1 LKHRFA
7 VAAVLLLT
15 AVCAF
20 VLQGYHPGA
29 EDDGIYLSA
38 IKKDLDPSLYPFN
51 SQFITMQLQATVFDK
66 VIAASARL
74 THLQLSYVC
83 LLWQL
88 SAIALLLAGCRLIAV
103 WCLPSFRAWFAGVLT
118 VGCLLTLSVAG
129 TALYISD
136 EHLHPRLLATDA
148 ILFALAALQRRKPV
162 RAVLL
167 LCGAL
172 AFHPIMGAFGVSL
185 CCFYLLTPRLL
196 HVGKRI
202 DVNKTAAIP
211 GAWLFTP
218 ANADWREA
226 LAQHSYYTIT
236 TWQWYEWLGALA
248 PPVLLWLLA
257 RLGRSRT
264 QPHLFRMAASVALY
278 SVFQLCVALA
288 MQMPARF
295 VRLTPLQPM
304 RFLHLT
310 FLLMALLAGAAL
322 GEFFLGRKVARWLL
336 VFVPLAA
343 LNGYAQRIR
352 YPATRNLELPW
363 TQPSSPWLQAFAW
376 VRLNTPK
383 DAVFAMD
390 PRYLD
395 LPGEDHHSFRALAE
409 RSSLAD
415 TLKDAAVVTQVPA
428 LSAIWLAQRNEQAGW
443 RTWTTSDFRRLA
455 QETPVRWVLVTP
467 KHAVGMHCPYRNE
480 AVSVCRI
487 P

>member
-7 VAAVLLLT
+7 VAALLLLT

-38 IKKDLDPSLYPFN
+38 IRKDLDPSLYPFN

-74 THLQLSYVC
+74 THLPLSYVC
-83 LLWQL
+83 LLWQIG
-88 SAIALLLAGCRLIAV
+88 SIVLLLAGCRLIAV
-103 WCLPSFRAWFAGVLT
+103 WCLPGFRAWFAGVLT
-118 VGCLLTLSVAG
+118 VGCLLTVSVAG
-129 TALYISD
+129 TALYLSD
-136 EHLHPRLLATDA
+136 EHLHPRILATDA
-148 ILFALAALQRRKPV
+148 ILFALAALQRGKPG
-162 RAVLL
+162 RAALL
-167 LCGAL
+167 LLLAL

-196 HVGKRI
+196 QIRNASDRVR
-202 DVNKTAAIP
+202 TAAIP
-211 GAWLFTP
+211 GAWLLTP

-226 LAQHSYYTIT
+226 LAQHTYYTIT
-236 TWQWYEWLGALA
+236 TWQWYEWLGAFA

-257 RLGRSRT
+257 R
-264 QPHLFRMAASVALY
+264 QLFRMAAAVALY

-288 MQMPARF
+288 MQLPARF

-322 GEFFLGRKVARWLL
+322 GEFFLGRKLVRWLL

-352 YPATRNLELPW
+352 YPDTRNLELPW
-363 TQPSSPWLQAFAW
+363 TQASSPWLQAFAW
-376 VRLNTPK
+376 VRVNTPK
-383 DAVFAMD
+383 NAVFAMD

-428 LSAIWLAQRNEQAGW
+428 LSATWLAQRNEQAGW
-443 RTWTTSDFRRLA
+443 RSWTSSDFHRLA
-455 QETPVRWVLVTP
+455 QETPVRWVLVTT
-467 KHAVGMHCPYRNE
+467 KQAIGMTCPFRNE